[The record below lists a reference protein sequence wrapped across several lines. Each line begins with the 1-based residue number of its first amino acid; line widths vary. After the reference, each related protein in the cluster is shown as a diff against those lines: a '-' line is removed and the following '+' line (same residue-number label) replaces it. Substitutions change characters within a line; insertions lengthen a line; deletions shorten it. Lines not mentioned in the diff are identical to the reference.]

1 MIKVICIF
9 PFFIKKKKRIDTCAG
24 CGRSKT
30 PPTNEEGGDRF
41 SSSSSW
47 QSQTIRLDRL
57 LLVASPS
64 GLRLGEKNSGIPDGR
79 QKRRANF
86 DSFFYFLIFLPRHV
100 PSRPVKK
107 KRKSWRPSCWAKLRR
122 AVNLTTRFIRQIAL
136 LHQVLVHF
144 PLLFVLFP
152 IRIPVP
158 FAPSWEIEEGK
169 IEKAKSAHPTQ
180 RFDVVHVIL
189 CLQGIFALVERDET
203 ATCRNQNGGK
213 PQKRRFKFNI
223 CPAL

>member
-1 MIKVICIF
+1 
-9 PFFIKKKKRIDTCAG
+9 
-24 CGRSKT
+24 
-30 PPTNEEGGDRF
+30 
-41 SSSSSW
+41 
-47 QSQTIRLDRL
+47 
-57 LLVASPS
+57 
-64 GLRLGEKNSGIPDGR
+64 
-79 QKRRANF
+79 
-86 DSFFYFLIFLPRHV
+86 
-100 PSRPVKK
+100 
-107 KRKSWRPSCWAKLRR
+107 
-122 AVNLTTRFIRQIAL
+122 
-136 LHQVLVHF
+136 
-144 PLLFVLFP
+144 LLFVLFP